1 MKTFL
6 RITFLF
12 AAVFMVAATA
22 TKAQRVITGTV
33 YMDGKLAAGVEVEA
47 HKGSSMMTSFDGKYT
62 VEASAKTKWL
72 KFTFID
78 ESKKL
83 DISDKSGNTFDFAF
97 TGEIPSGTTAETKND
112 VEIDRSA
119 IGDLISRGDKDF
131 MNALSLYTEF
141 FKQKDIKSAYP
152 HWKKIYD
159 KYPKSTINIYIHG
172 AAIYKSFINDAKTEE
187 EKDKYFDE
195 YMKLFDKRIKYFGKE
210 GFVLGRK
217 GTEWLKYK
225 LEEKNLEGADQID
238 ALERGYGM
246 VNASVDL
253 QGNDSELP
261 VLVLLMQTSKS
272 LFKLGALPKESVV
285 ANYEKCNDIVKTI
298 IETSDNKDK
307 VESAKKVQ
315 IYIEDIFG
323 KSGAADCDALIS
335 IFTPQFKQNKTD
347 VETIK
352 AILRRLRKAGC
363 DDSDLYNEAT
373 ETLYNLE
380 PSAEA
385 AFNMA
390 HRYLKLNDFDKAKMY
405 YKQAMDQETDQ
416 ELLANYYYEY
426 GLFIYAKENA
436 LQEARSYA
444 RKALKLKPD
453 YCEANM
459 LIGDIYVAATRSF
472 EGSNLEKSA
481 VFWLAVDYF
490 TKARKGEDC
499 AVDAAKKISTY
510 KKYFPNKEEAFMEGL
525 KAGNSYKVEGW
536 INETTKVRF

>member
-6 RITFLF
+6 RISLLF
-12 AAVFMVAATA
+12 ATVFMVATTA
-22 TKAQRVITGTV
+22 TIAQRVITGTV
-33 YMDGKLAAGVEVEA
+33 YMDGKPAAGVEVEA
-47 HKGSSMMTSFDGKYT
+47 HKGGTMMTSFDGKYT
-62 VEASAKTKWL
+62 VEASSKTKWI

-78 ESKKL
+78 DSKKL
-83 DISDKSGNTFDFAF
+83 DIADKSGNKFDFAF
-97 TGEIPSGTTAETKND
+97 TGEIPSGNAEA
-112 VEIDRSA
+112 E
-119 IGDLISRGDKDF
+119 GDGKVNLSLAEQLIAEGDKEF
-131 MNALSLYTEF
+131 MNELSLYTEF

-152 HWKKIYD
+152 HWKKIYK
-159 KYPKSTINIYIHG
+159 KYPKSTLNVYIHG
-172 AAIYKSFINDAKTEE
+172 AGIYDYLIKNAKTEE
-187 EKDKYFDE
+187 EKDKLFSE
-195 YMKLFDKRIKYFGKE
+195 YMKLFDQRIKYYGNE

-217 GTEWLKYK
+217 GTVWLKYK
-225 LEEKNLEGADQID
+225 LEEKNLEGANQID

-253 QGNDSELP
+253 QGEKTELA

-272 LFKLGALPKESVV
+272 LFKLGSLPKESMV

-298 IETSDNKDK
+298 IEKDK
-307 VESAKKVQ
+307 DPKRVEAAKKVQ
-315 IYIEDIFG
+315 VYIEDIFG
-323 KSGAADCDALIS
+323 KSGAADCDALVT
-335 IFTPQFKQNKTD
+335 IFTPQFKQNKHD
-347 VETIK
+347 AETIK
-352 AILRRLRKAGC
+352 TILRRLRKAGC

-373 ETLYNLE
+373 ETLYTLE

-390 HRYLKLNDFDKAKMY
+390 HRYLKLDDTEKAKMY

-426 GLFIYAKENA
+426 GLFVYAKENA

-444 RKALKLKPD
+444 RKALKIKPD

-472 EGSNLEKSA
+472 KGTNLEKSA
-481 VFWLAVDYF
+481 VFWVAVDYF
-490 TKARKGEDC
+490 TKARRGEDC

-525 KAGNSYKVEGW
+525 KAGNTYKVEGW